1 MANPDNEEIVRC
13 VAVALYYH
21 IQKGQTT
28 DPKNLISIF
37 NEEIHPITPGK
48 LDLVNPPEAETIY
61 KFLSAIFRAEK
72 LPVECGILCLAYI
85 ERILGTPKVTI
96 CSSNWRRIILS
107 SLILASKVWEDQAV
121 WNVDFLNVFPTLSVG
136 DLNLLEKE
144 TLDLLQYNVSM
155 HASMY
160 AKYYF
165 ELRDL
170 SDLPQNAFPLKPL
183 DKEKSRLLEER
194 SQGIEKQARSFQRS
208 ASIDGLQNTLKSP
221 PIIIS

>member
-1 MANPDNEEIVRC
+1 MLKWI
-13 VAVALYYH
+13 L
-21 IQKGQTT
+21 K
-28 DPKNLISIF
+28 
-37 NEEIHPITPGK
+37 
-48 LDLVNPPEAETIY
+48 NPPEAETIY

-85 ERILGTPKVTI
+85 ERIIATTKVTI

-107 SLILASKVWEDQAV
+107 ALILASKVWEDQAV
-121 WNVDFLNVFPTLSVG
+121 WNVDFLNVFPTLNVG
-136 DLNLLEKE
+136 DLNLLERE

-183 DKEKSRLLEER
+183 DKERARLLEER
-194 SQGIEKQARSFQRS
+194 SQGVEKRARNVQRS
-208 ASIDGLQNTLKSP
+208 ASIDGLSDTLKSP